1 MNHLDACNFAPTK
14 FKHRIP
20 VLDFS
25 ALSYIKVLAS
35 IVVQLVFCFLLSSKA
50 CELFITVLLFV
61 FCLFAL
67 IMNIEEDL
75 SGKTL
80 KSTGRSP
87 EDICVLLVDSDPS
100 CLMVISNML
109 QESGYRVVTADR
121 ASDALHILRDRE
133 GEIDLIMTEAHL
145 SDMDKYELLETIT
158 GISKLPIVVM
168 GTDGQVNSALGCM
181 FKGAK
186 HYLVKPFVMGD
197 LKHLWQITISSRRG
211 VLNQLDAGRTKQNGS
226 GNDSQPP
233 LHAEDHMTDN
243 KRNELA
249 EAEEHKEVN
258 DDNCQKKPKL
268 ICADELQNRSVQ
280 YVCGLG
286 TEDEVNQGKK
296 RKERSGTEI
305 PREGDNYVLRNQK
318 ILKSS
323 CVDEIQNRSPDAIHI
338 LGIDETQIP
347 LHANE
352 LNLDY
357 NKKKR
362 QVEMDTYEENGGNP
376 ELGIQKL
383 PKLVYADELGNRSP
397 QNVGDL
403 GPNGAHLDENFPH
416 VNITGLTA
424 ANILPHVQELG
435 MSVTTMYQIGS
446 FAHDGGIVPE
456 SMENTN
462 PMMKSSIGGI
472 APPLSP
478 AESSSNDHMW
488 AQMRQC
494 KRKCGGT
501 ANTVEKNP
509 RQNAEENTA
518 AAAAANVVG
527 GGEAV
532 VNGGE
537 INVSDI
543 SELFLGNV
551 LELADLLNNDD
562 DYLAPLEYEQQQLL
576 QLQQD
581 ILQEEQGS
589 SPDVP
594 RKSPEDFFSDSL
606 FGF

>member
-338 LGIDETQIP
+338 LGID
-347 LHANE
+347 
-352 LNLDY
+352 
-357 NKKKR
+357 
-362 QVEMDTYEENGGNP
+362 
-376 ELGIQKL
+376 
-383 PKLVYADELGNRSP
+383 DELGNRSP